1 MSKTRNEA
9 IAEKMG
15 YRLVIDDDIYPT
27 EWWEDNKGEIVSTDA
42 EIDFNDIFMAKLLQ
56 ARMVENGWVIEIS
69 VFPGRFFATAK
80 SLYGEFDSEAETEQ
94 SALVELFCKVY
105 EIA

>member
-1 MSKTRNEA
+1 MTRNEA
-9 IAEKMG
+9 IAIADEMKFAEDSHERHILLTWDEQLEG
-15 YRLVIDDDIYPT
+15 NKWCLV
-27 EWWEDNKGEIVSTDA
+27 
-42 EIDFNDIFMAKLLQ
+42 KLLQ
-56 ARMVENGWVIEIS
+56 ARMVEDGWVIEMA

-105 EIA
+105 GIS